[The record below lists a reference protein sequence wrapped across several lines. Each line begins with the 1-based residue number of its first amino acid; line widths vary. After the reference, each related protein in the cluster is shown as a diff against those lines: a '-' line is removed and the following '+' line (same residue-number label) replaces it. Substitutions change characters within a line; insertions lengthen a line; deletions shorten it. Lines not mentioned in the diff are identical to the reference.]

1 MRYQSLKFFSCCFV
15 LLISM
20 AGTMAQSDK
29 DKLLQLK
36 NFPFLYMIEEPLQKS
51 PVNPS
56 GFTESYYRIL
66 RDAENMKNC
75 QTASCY
81 SNALQFTDAEI
92 AAIGDDLVH
101 LVMTKGPVKDR
112 VSKLKQGGLYPLFIK
127 EPDTAYARKAW
138 QTEAR
143 GVAYILNT
151 YIAGRKPLYPKIDSI
166 SFDKEDAGFR
176 DKVAASVQK
185 VLKNRSG
192 AFFNVSVLFAVEALK
207 LNERDEAARYE
218 PLTAL
223 ENAAAYKTV
232 KKIKWRQY
240 PYSVILVPGL
250 GPEQPG
256 VKLDPNGAKRCDSA
270 AVRYREGRAPFL
282 VVSGGHV
289 HPNKTPYCEAIEM
302 KKYMV
307 EVLHIP
313 AAAIIIE
320 PHARHTTTNL
330 RNTNRL
336 IFRFKMPF
344 KKPVLIVTDAAQNTY
359 INGSMKDKV
368 VKELGY
374 TPFST
379 IKKLSA
385 TETEYLPTDDSR
397 QVNSLDPLDP

>member
-1 MRYQSLKFFSCCFV
+1 
-15 LLISM
+15 
-20 AGTMAQSDK
+20 
-29 DKLLQLK
+29 
-36 NFPFLYMIEEPLQKS
+36 
-51 PVNPS
+51 
-56 GFTESYYRIL
+56 
-66 RDAENMKNC
+66 
-75 QTASCY
+75 
-81 SNALQFTDAEI
+81 
-92 AAIGDDLVH
+92 
-101 LVMTKGPVKDR
+101 
-112 VSKLKQGGLYPLFIK
+112 
-127 EPDTAYARKAW
+127 
-138 QTEAR
+138 
-143 GVAYILNT
+143 
-151 YIAGRKPLYPKIDSI
+151 
-166 SFDKEDAGFR
+166 
-176 DKVAASVQK
+176 
-185 VLKNRSG
+185 
-192 AFFNVSVLFAVEALK
+192 VSVLFAVEALK

-270 AVRYREGRAPFL
+270 AVRYREGKAPFL

>member
-1 MRYQSLKFFSCCFV
+1 MKYQSLKFFSCCFV

-75 QTASCY
+75 KTASCY

-92 AAIGDDLVH
+92 TAIGDDLVH

-143 GVAYILNT
+143 GIAYILNT

-192 AFFNVSVLFAVEALK
+192 AFFSVSVLSAVEALK
-207 LNERDEAARYE
+207 LNERDEAIRYE

-223 ENAAAYKTV
+223 ENAAAFKRV
-232 KKIKWRQY
+232 KKIKWDQY

-270 AVRYREGRAPFL
+270 ALRYREGKAPFL